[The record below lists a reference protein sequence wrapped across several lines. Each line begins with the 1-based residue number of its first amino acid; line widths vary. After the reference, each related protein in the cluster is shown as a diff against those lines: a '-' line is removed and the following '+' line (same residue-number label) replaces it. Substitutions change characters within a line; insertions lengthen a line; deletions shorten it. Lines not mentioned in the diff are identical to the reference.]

1 MGNPRGPN
9 KTEVSFLKFLLSCC
23 SFYVHH
29 LIHVE
34 QCNASAF
41 GYFKVVSQQQEVLLR
56 PSLLLR
62 RLSDLLSSECKY
74 ILANIGQFV
83 LIFASTHIL
92 VKSD

>member
-23 SFYVHH
+23 LFYVHH

-83 LIFASTHIL
+83 LILASTHIL